1 MRTCEYV
8 KPNGEFC
15 GSPAIRGRDYCHW
28 HLTCVA
34 RRLRAEKQE
43 ATQERTPLELP
54 PLEDA
59 NSVQL
64 AVMMVMDAMLHQRI
78 GPRQSGQ
85 LLYALQIASSNLK
98 QGVCFHPRQAADS
111 KDPKP
116 EEVTRCSSYDSLEE
130 DYDIPEHAGQLQA
143 TNHDDGCAEA
153 GEDAE
158 EPPAEKEEL
167 SDVEQF
173 LRYIQ
178 ANDPSAQVDIDDPDF
193 QRDACIWSQRK
204 RERDEQH
211 RQHWENIRHDL
222 AEAASSADLERLKKL
237 LARCYY
243 TAGLQFESAGWK
255 PAGPQKVLYS
265 RKPPE
270 SVQQEWY
277 QQRQA
282 NCNAEFDRLSQKEG
296 AVK

>member
-28 HLTCVA
+28 HLTCAA

-43 ATQERTPLELP
+43 ATQDRTPLELP

-64 AVMMVMDAMLHQRI
+64 AVMMVIDAMLHQRI

-98 QGVCFHPRQAADS
+98 QGVCFHPRQQTES
-111 KDPKP
+111 PKP
-116 EEVTRCSSYDSLEE
+116 EELTCCSSYDSLEE
-130 DYDIPEHAGQLQA
+130 DYNIPEQAGQLQA
-143 TNHDDGCAEA
+143 TNHDDGCTEAAE
-153 GEDAE
+153 DPD
-158 EPPAEKEEL
+158 EPPAEQEEL
-167 SDVEQF
+167 SDVQQF

-178 ANDPSAQVDIDDPDF
+178 GNHPAPPQVDLNDPIF
-193 QRDACIWSQRK
+193 QQDLGIWSQRK

-211 RQHWENIRHDL
+211 RRHWESIRHDL

-237 LARCYY
+237 LARCYHS
-243 TAGLQFESAGWK
+243 AGLQFETEGWK

-270 SVQQEWY
+270 SVQQRWY
-277 QQRQA
+277 EQRQA
-282 NCNAEFDRLSQKEG
+282 NCDAEFDRLSQKE
-296 AVK
+296 AAAK